1 MNGKDCKGTHLGR
14 TFKEGGRT
22 AEVLVSEGLL
32 SERKDCRQYRG
43 TYLGRTFK
51 EGGRRKDCRGTCI
64 GRTFK

>member
-32 SERKDCRQYRG
+32 SERKDCRQCRG

-51 EGGRRKDCRGTCI
+51 GAEGMRSAEVRKDC
-64 GRTFK
+64 